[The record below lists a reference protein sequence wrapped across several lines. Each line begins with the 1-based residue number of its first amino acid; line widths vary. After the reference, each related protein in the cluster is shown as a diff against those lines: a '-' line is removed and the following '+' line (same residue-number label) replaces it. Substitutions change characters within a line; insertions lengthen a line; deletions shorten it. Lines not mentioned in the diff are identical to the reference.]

1 MNRFA
6 KKMKYTFLAF
16 VLAVVSLTISAQEN
30 EPDTSPTIYNDITE
44 VVLTANK
51 KNESREDIPQ
61 NIQIIRRKSIQQLM
75 PQTVAD
81 ALIQNGNVFVQKSQM
96 GGGSPVIRGFEA
108 NSVLLVVDGVRMN
121 NAIYRGGHLQNV
133 ISVDPNALER
143 MEVFAGPG
151 SILYGSDAL
160 GGVIHMYTIKP
171 KFSLGDSFTTH
182 ASAFARYS
190 TANKENTLHADVQ
203 YSNNKWAMVSSFT
216 FAGYG
221 DVRMGAN
228 NSIYGD
234 SAFGNKPFVATRIN
248 NKDTVQTNTNPLR
261 QVTTGY
267 SQVDL
272 LQKVMYK
279 QNDRTNH
286 LFNFQYSKSSDI
298 PRYDRLSELSKG
310 LPAYAEWYYGPQQ
323 RLLAAYSLIKKG
335 KKWYDNSNSTLSY
348 QNVKES
354 RFQRRFAKNDL
365 KSSMETVHVL
375 GLNLD
380 FDKELKERHELRYGA
395 EVTYNLVQSA
405 GQTEDISTGI
415 KQAIVSRYPDGSNTF
430 NAAAYLSYR
439 WEISQKLIL
448 SAGARINHYQ
458 LNATFDTAY
467 YKFSNNSIKQS
478 NTVGN
483 VHLGIVYKPT
493 KRFRLIGQVSTGYRN
508 PNIDDV
514 AKTFERTNN
523 SIVLPN
529 PNLKPEQVFTQEVG
543 IDYYITK
550 KTWFDV
556 RAYNTN
562 YTNAIA
568 PRAVGFQGSDSILVD
583 GKNLLALSN
592 VNINNAAIQ
601 GVSASFNARF
611 ARFFTV
617 KAHLEYTYG
626 QDVTNNLAL
635 SHIPPVFASIYL
647 GYDKPKYSGLFYVL
661 YNGKKDMSRYA
672 PAGEDNPQYAPTN
685 GTPAWYTLNLKG
697 RYNFN
702 DRIRIQGAIENIL
715 DLNYRYFASG
725 ISAAGIN
732 GIVSVNYSF

>member
-1 MNRFA
+1 
-6 KKMKYTFLAF
+6 MKNKLLATVF
-16 VLAVVSLTISAQEN
+16 TVISLSIFAQEN
-30 EPDTSPTIYNDITE
+30 EPDTLPTIYNDITE

-51 KNESREDIPQ
+51 KNESGEDIPQ
-61 NIQIIRRKSIQQLM
+61 SIQIIRRKSIQQLM

-160 GGVIHMYTIKP
+160 GGVIHMYTIRP
-171 KFSLGDSFTTH
+171 NFSLGDSFTTH
-182 ASAFARYS
+182 ANAFARYS
-190 TANKENTLHADVQ
+190 TANNENTLHTDVH

-221 DVRMGAN
+221 DVRMGSN
-228 NSIYGD
+228 NSIYRD
-234 SAFGNKPFVATRIN
+234 SAFGNKSFVATRIN
-248 NKDTVQTNTNPLR
+248 NKDTMQTNSNALR
-261 QVTTGY
+261 QVSTGY

-272 LQKVMYK
+272 LQKVMYY
-279 QNDRTNH
+279 QNEKTNH
-286 LFNFQYSKSSDI
+286 LVNIQYSKSSDI

-323 RLLAAYSLIKKG
+323 RFLAAYSLIKKG
-335 KKWYDNSNSTLSY
+335 YKWFDNSNSTLSY

-365 KSSMETVHVL
+365 KSSQETVHVV

-380 FDKELKERHELRYGA
+380 FDKELKDRHELRYGA
-395 EVTYNLVQSA
+395 EVTFNLVQSI
-405 GQTEDISTGI
+405 GQSEDISNGI
-415 KQAIVSRYPDGSNTF
+415 KQTIVSRYPDGSNTF

-439 WEISQKLIL
+439 WEMSKKIIL
-448 SAGARINHYQ
+448 SAGSRINHYQ
-458 LNATFDTAY
+458 LNATFNPAFY
-467 YKFSNNSIKQS
+467 NFGNNIIKQS
-478 NTVGN
+478 NTVANG
-483 VHLGIVYKPT
+483 HLGLVYKPT
-493 KRFRLIGQVSTGYRN
+493 KRFRLIGQISTGYRN

-514 AKTFERTNN
+514 GKTFERTDN

-543 IDYYITK
+543 VDYYITK

-562 YTNAIA
+562 FTNAIA
-568 PRAVGFQGSDSILVD
+568 PRVVPFQGMDSILVD

-592 VNINNAAIQ
+592 VNINKATIQ
-601 GVSASFNARF
+601 GVSASLNARL
-611 ARFFTV
+611 ARFFSL
-617 KAHLEYTYG
+617 KANIEYTYG
-626 QDVTNNLAL
+626 QDITNNVAL
-635 SHIPPVFASIYL
+635 SHIPPIFASLYL
-647 GYDKPKYSGLFYVL
+647 GYDKPKYSALFYVL
-661 YNGKKDMSRYA
+661 YNGKKDISRYA
-672 PAGEDNPQYAPTN
+672 PAGEDNQNYAPSY
-685 GTPAWYTLNLKG
+685 GTPAWYTLNIKG

-702 DRIRIQGAIENIL
+702 DRLRIQGAIENIM